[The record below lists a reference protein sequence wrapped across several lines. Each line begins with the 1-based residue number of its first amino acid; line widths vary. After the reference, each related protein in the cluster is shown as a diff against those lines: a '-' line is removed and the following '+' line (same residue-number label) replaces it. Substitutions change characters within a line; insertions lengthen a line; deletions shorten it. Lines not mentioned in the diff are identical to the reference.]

1 MLGFVDTVKL
11 KEHHQNGYYFTDV
24 EGQKYEEIRRSIEEN
39 GIRDP
44 IKVMQKLEVDGSSLF
59 IVISGHQRLRI
70 AKDLGMAKVPVEVI
84 PDINEKEAEYL
95 LIAENVERRGQAE
108 TDPIKKSRIANFLK
122 EYWGVKQGVRSD
134 LVNNSLSSKDIA
146 DAIGETVDNTKRI
159 MKLNDLIPELQ
170 ELVSKGKLGQTAGEQ
185 LAHMTEDNQRALLNV
200 LGDEIERTTVAK
212 AKEYRLVEQDVSVD
226 VYEEKLKEFQRA
238 KEQAEM
244 LAKQAQESEQIAL
257 KKLEEE
263 QAKEPKVVEKEVVKE
278 VEVIPDDVLQKM
290 EKYENE
296 LAGHEDTL
304 KELEKLQERVGD
316 VEEYE
321 KEIRALNK
329 KKNSVYD
336 EYAELMGKYRELQ
349 ESEDVAT
356 QRAGVM
362 NTIGFPLS
370 KLREKKTDWEE
381 LLKNDVELDRLTVNR
396 IRIHADFLEEMRNI
410 LLMYIAPYTDD
421 IEVEEKGD
429 FIDVEGVVI
438 D

>member
-1 MLGFVDTVKL
+1 MLNYVDEKKI
-11 KEHHQNGYYFTDV
+11 KEHDKNSYYFTDV
-24 EGQKYEEIRRSIEEN
+24 EGEKYEEIRRSIEEN

-44 IKVMQKLEVDGSSLF
+44 IKVMQELQANGDSRF

-70 AKDLGMAKVPVEVI
+70 ARDIGLGKVPVQVI
-84 PDINEKEAEYL
+84 PDISEEDAEYL

-122 EYWGVKQGVRSD
+122 EYWEVQDGKPRHNVGVKTTSD
-134 LVNNSLSSKDIA
+134 IGMILGA
-146 DAIGETVDNTKRI
+146 DERTTQRI

-170 ELVSKGKLGQTAGEQ
+170 DLVSEGKLGTTAGEQ
-185 LAHMTEDNQRALLNV
+185 LAHMTEDNQRALLDV

-212 AKEYRLVEQDVSVD
+212 AKEYRSVEQDSAVD
-226 VYEEKLKEFQRA
+226 NYEEKLIDLQRA
-238 KEQAEM
+238 KEQAEER
-244 LAKQAQESEQIAL
+244 AEQARQSEEIAL

-278 VEVIPDDVLQKM
+278 VEVIPDDVLQKI

-296 LAGHEDTL
+296 LSGHEGAL
-304 KELEKLQERVGD
+304 KELEELQERVGD
-316 VEEYE
+316 VEKYE

-381 LLKNDVELDRLTVNR
+381 LLKSDVELDRLTVNR

-421 IEVEEKGD
+421 VEVEEKGD